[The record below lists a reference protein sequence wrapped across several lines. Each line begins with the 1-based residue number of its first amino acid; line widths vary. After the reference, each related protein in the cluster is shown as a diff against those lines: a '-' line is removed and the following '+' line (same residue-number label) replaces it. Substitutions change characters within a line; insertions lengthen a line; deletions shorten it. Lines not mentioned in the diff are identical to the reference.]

1 MIDNSIDDMT
11 ASAFRSAYGV
21 PVISLGETR
30 QTLAMERE
38 ALREVYGEHWRDDWQ
53 DCQEEFNEDDT
64 DTLTEQEIPVSML
77 DARGYGWNVT
87 IELVDSFED

>member
-1 MIDNSIDDMT
+1 MIDNIDDMT
-11 ASAFRSAYGV
+11 ATAFRQAYGV
-21 PVISLGETR
+21 PIVTLGATRET
-30 QTLAMERE
+30 LNMERE

-77 DARGYGWNVT
+77 DARGYGWSVT
-87 IELVDSFED
+87 NEMVDGLED